1 MEYLKMKLNVN
12 RKNLAICGV
21 NTPDIEEQIFEENS
35 DERIIRDYE
44 IMHILIDLFEESKH
58 EVENSSLKPAKCEPT
73 TYNSFFRFLKTNIY
87 KQS

>member
-58 EVENSSLKPAKCEPT
+58 EVANPSLKPAKREQ
-73 TYNSFFRFLKTNIY
+73 NGILSFLKMLNY